1 MASAVRKMLFT
12 RVITGLTVKLY
23 VELSPL
29 TYGIYIA
36 LKRTCVTILKCIG
49 YNYNTGRRRVGHH
62 KPRWVLYICRASGHL
77 SLPTT

>member
-12 RVITGLTVKLY
+12 RVITGLTVKLH

-36 LKRTCVTILKCIG
+36 LKKNMCYYSQML
-49 YNYNTGRRRVGHH
+49 
-62 KPRWVLYICRASGHL
+62 
-77 SLPTT
+77 